1 MLLRLTYLFLF
12 VFSLIAHS
20 GELMSTE
27 SIYQAEEKVV
37 IYNWAEYIPEGLLED
52 FTKETGIQVEYS
64 TFYDNDVL
72 YSKMKILKG
81 RGYDLIFP
89 STSLVN
95 LMKEEGL
102 IQPLNHKLLKNI
114 NNLSVD
120 LTNLSYDPENRYSIP
135 YLWGTTGIVIDKK
148 KYPDEEFKSWGDL
161 WHKKW
166 RNSLVIQNDMR
177 EVFHMA
183 LKVNGHSTNTTNPD
197 EIKLAYERLVRL
209 LPNIKEFTDKPTDQL
224 LSGEAAVGLAFS
236 GDVQLALNE
245 NPEVSYIYPEEGTTI
260 WIDSFAIPS
269 RAKNVLNAHKFIDY
283 MLRPEVAAL
292 SASYAG
298 FATPN
303 IGGKELLPKELRS
316 SPIMF
321 PESKVI
327 ERAQYQKNVGLVTAS
342 YELYWKK
349 LKSYMQ

>member
-1 MLLRLTYLFLF
+1 MLLRLVYIFLFLF
-12 VFSLIAHS
+12 SLTAHS
-20 GELMSTE
+20 DESTE
-27 SIYQAEEKVV
+27 SIYQTEEKIV
-37 IYNWAEYIPEGLLED
+37 IYNWAEYMPEGLFEN

-64 TFYDNDVL
+64 TFVDNDVL
-72 YSKMKILKG
+72 YSKMKILRG

-114 NNLSVD
+114 NNLSVE

-135 YLWGTTGIVIDKK
+135 YLWGTTGIVIDQK
-148 KYPDEEFKSWGDL
+148 KYPDEEFKSWSDL

-197 EIKLAYERLVRL
+197 EIKLAYDRLIRL
-209 LPNIKEFTDKPTDQL
+209 LPNIKEFTDKPTDKL

-236 GDVQLALNE
+236 GDVKLVQNE
-245 NPEVSYIYPEEGTTI
+245 HPEVNYIYPEEGTTI

-292 SASYAG
+292 CASHAG

-303 IGGKELLPKELRS
+303 VGGKELLPKELRS
-316 SPIMF
+316 SPVMF
-321 PESKVI
+321 PENEVI
-327 ERAQYQKNVGLVTAS
+327 ERAEYQKNVGMATTS
-342 YELYWKK
+342 YELYWEK